1 MANQPILDNSND
13 PFGSFSGSVERT
25 ATSPDQVDAVLARA
39 RMRDHQALQKQL
51 GMGAA
56 TPALGIQAPLDQDP
70 IDEGGSMDYLGE
82 RRFPTP
88 PMKPTPPTA
97 FAPQFKGDVP
107 EGVEPLFDPMSAI
120 GNAISGAGEAVSGA
134 IDSTVPFLDGSIL
147 HENLPPYGDSQAAIM
162 KFIEENFPDGTM
174 SGLVDSGQNGI
185 NGLLEQIMEIYNSNS
200 TNEVDQMQNPGN
212 AFDPN
217 INANLRLPQLKA
229 QIPQ

>member
-1 MANQPILDNSND
+1 
-13 PFGSFSGSVERT
+13 
-25 ATSPDQVDAVLARA
+25 
-39 RMRDHQALQKQL
+39 
-51 GMGAA
+51 
-56 TPALGIQAPLDQDP
+56 
-70 IDEGGSMDYLGE
+70 
-82 RRFPTP
+82 
-88 PMKPTPPTA
+88 MKPTPPTA

-134 IDSTVPFLDGSIL
+134 IDSTGEFLG
-147 HENLPPYGDSQAAIM
+147 ENLPPYGDSQAAIM
-162 KFIEENFPDGTM
+162 KFIEENFPTIGSADTRMLNRMRRSAPINQTMAASPDGTM
-174 SGLVDSGQNGI
+174 SGLVNSGQNGI